1 MSGKS
6 FPRIAAPIPKEVVMS
21 QYHKGIRALAGII
34 VVSSIIL
41 TPRIASATFS
51 IVAVDTLTGAVGGAG
66 ASCIANSFIINDV
79 VESLGALHTQAF
91 WIQANKDNG
100 HLRLLEGLTPDSIIG
115 WLVNNDVQSNPTFR
129 QYLAVTL
136 AGGGASAAY
145 TGIDA
150 SNFKGH
156 LTGPQYA
163 IAGNILNGLDVLDD
177 METQFLLTS
186 GPLEEKLMAAL
197 QGAKRVGADL
207 RCTADGKSAISSF
220 IRVFYPGD
228 GPTPF
233 LFLEV
238 PTTSGSTD
246 PIDVLQGK
254 FDDWKLSQLADP
266 ALSTVSLTPDTLP
279 ASGVHTATIVVTP
292 KNQNDVTP
300 IFGASVAISNSGAG
314 TLSAVVDN
322 GDGTFTATL
331 TAPTSSGDDTLSAT
345 VTAGGVETPISATGS
360 VHYYVCGDAD
370 ASGSV
375 NIGDVTYLIA
385 RIFGGGPGP
394 IPEGAGDA
402 DGSGSVNIAD
412 VTYLIA
418 RIFNFGPTPQCP
430 PL

>member
-1 MSGKS
+1 MTQNLKS
-6 FPRIAAPIPKEVVMS
+6 
-21 QYHKGIRALAGII
+21 IRVLAGII
-34 VVSSIIL
+34 VFTSVVVSSIIV
-41 TPRIASATFS
+41 TPRNASATFS

-79 VESLGALHTQAF
+79 VESLGAVHTQAF
-91 WIQANKDNG
+91 WIQANKDNA

-115 WLVNNDVQSNPTFR
+115 WMVGNDIQSNPTFR

-136 AGGGASAAY
+136 ANGGASAAY
-145 TGIDA
+145 TGFDTD
-150 SNFKGH
+150 NFRGH

-197 QGAKRVGADL
+197 QGAKRVGADR
-207 RCTADGKSAISSF
+207 RCINSGKSAISSF
-220 IRVFYPGD
+220 IRVFHPGD
-228 GPTPF
+228 GATPF

-238 PTTSGSTD
+238 PSTVGSTD
-246 PIDVLQGK
+246 PIDVLQSK
-254 FDDWKLSQLADP
+254 FDDWKLSQTADAGLSLVTLA
-266 ALSTVSLTPDTLP
+266 PDTLP
-279 ASGVHTATIVVTP
+279 SSGAHTATIVVTP
-292 KNQNDVTP
+292 RNQNDETP
-300 IFGASVAISNSGAG
+300 IFGASVTVANSGAG

-322 GDGTFTATL
+322 GDGTFTVIL
-331 TAPTSSGDDTLSAT
+331 TSPISFIGDDVVSAT
-345 VTAGGVETPISATGS
+345 VTAGGVVTPISVTAS
-360 VHYYVCGDAD
+360 VHYYLCGDAD

-375 NIGDVTYLIA
+375 NIGDVTFLIA

-402 DGSGSVNIAD
+402 DGSGSVNIGD

-418 RIFNFGPTPQCP
+418 RIFASGMPPQCP